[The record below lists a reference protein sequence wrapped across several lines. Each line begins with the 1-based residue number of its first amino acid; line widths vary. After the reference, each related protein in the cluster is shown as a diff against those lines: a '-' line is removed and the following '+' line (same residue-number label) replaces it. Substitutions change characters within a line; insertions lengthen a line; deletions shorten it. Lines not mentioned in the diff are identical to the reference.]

1 MNPNPLKWL
10 PHKSA
15 GALLAVLSLNGC
27 VSSGG
32 STDLASFRLE
42 TPFGGVAVSAESRGK
57 NQSAER
63 GLHTPEFR
71 EKSEDREAGLRED

>member
-15 GALLAVLSLNGC
+15 GALLAVISLNGC

-32 STDLASFRLE
+32 STDSASFRLE
-42 TPFGGVAVSAESRGK
+42 TPFGGVAVSAASRGK
-57 NQSAER
+57 NQSAKR
-63 GLHTPEFR
+63 GPHSPEFK
-71 EKSEDREAGLRED
+71 ENSEDHEAGLRED